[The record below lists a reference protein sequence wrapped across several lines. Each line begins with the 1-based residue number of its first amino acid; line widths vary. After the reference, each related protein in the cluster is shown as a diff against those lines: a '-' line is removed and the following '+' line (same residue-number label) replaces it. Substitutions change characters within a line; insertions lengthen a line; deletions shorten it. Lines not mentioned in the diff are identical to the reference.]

1 MHFAKHETFY
11 IRDGWL
17 QKGLRAVSA
26 NSGIFLDESAPAQLG
41 LGKNMVRSLRYWMQI
56 AGLTYEEQS
65 RSTKV
70 QRLTEF
76 GNLVLSHDLY
86 QERED
91 TLWIIHHNL
100 LSNPALATSWY
111 WFFNHFAP
119 NSFTRQGF
127 VERIH
132 QWLVTQVADDSELP
146 ASSSILKDFDCIIH
160 TYCPRGR
167 QISPEDTLESPL
179 VVLGLMREVEQN
191 DDDLR
196 KTRHYRLQ
204 SPMPDVI
211 SPFALL
217 YTLLKRQEHERPGAR
232 QVSLNDALRAPM
244 SAGRTFN
251 IGLGVLEEVMRRLE
265 NLDERVAVRLVRTGG
280 LDQITLPA
288 ISSREALELCYQHAE
303 SDEDLKSWPLHL
315 N

>member
-1 MHFAKHETFY
+1 
-11 IRDGWL
+11 
-17 QKGLRAVSA
+17 
-26 NSGIFLDESAPAQLG
+26 
-41 LGKNMVRSLRYWMQI
+41 
-56 AGLTYEEQS
+56 
-65 RSTKV
+65 
-70 QRLTEF
+70 
-76 GNLVLSHDLY
+76 
-86 QERED
+86 
-91 TLWIIHHNL
+91 
-100 LSNPALATSWY
+100 
-111 WFFNHFAP
+111 
-119 NSFTRQGF
+119 
-127 VERIH
+127 
-132 QWLVTQVADDSELP
+132 
-146 ASSSILKDFDCIIH
+146 
-160 TYCPRGR
+160 
-167 QISPEDTLESPL
+167 
-179 VVLGLMREVEQN
+179 MREVEQN